1 MYDIASYI
9 EMWKVSFG
17 LLSVLQRDPSKPQS
31 GVSFG
36 CVVLLGQWIFL
47 FGISSNDL
55 VVPMYNM
62 TSWKEIVIKIT
73 IETVLKQSK
82 SPLYLLWADSSI
94 LMSQLISNFLVDS
107 LQAVCLTLIQTIY
120 TSETP
125 LGFQIRMSKQ

>member
-1 MYDIASYI
+1 
-9 EMWKVSFG
+9 
-17 LLSVLQRDPSKPQS
+17 
-31 GVSFG
+31 
-36 CVVLLGQWIFL
+36 
-47 FGISSNDL
+47 
-55 VVPMYNM
+55 MYNM

-73 IETVLKQSK
+73 IETVHKQSK